1 MRSEAPDNDAAWQVL
16 LQAAR
21 LTRPGAPAAP
31 LALGVDADGV
41 VKPLPPSASE
51 AWLQWRPAQGWTSG
65 PAAPTVLVDLIELY
79 RPLVGANAAQPL
91 VVAHLGQSLDGYV
104 ATRGGDSHFVNGPEN
119 LVHLHRMRALSD
131 AVLVGA
137 GTVSAD
143 DPRLTTRLVPGDN
156 PQRVVLDPR
165 GRLPRECRVFSDG
178 AAPTWVVRAAD
189 APDAAAGHFGE
200 AEILAIPTVNG
211 RLNLQALV
219 RELRTRGLN
228 ALFVE
233 GGGVTVSAFLAAGLL
248 ERLQI
253 AVAPLVIGD
262 GRPGVQMPGVT
273 ELRACLRP
281 SCRVHRMGD
290 DVLFDC
296 DLRCQARPTAASGR
310 SGAGATP
317 DSG

>member
-1 MRSEAPDNDAAWQVL
+1 
-16 LQAAR
+16 
-21 LTRPGAPAAP
+21 

-41 VKPLPPSASE
+41 VKRLSPSADE
-51 AWLQWRPAQGWTSG
+51 AWLRWCPGEGWSTG

-79 RPLVGANAAQPL
+79 RPLVAASAAQPL
-91 VVAHLGQSLDGYV
+91 IVAHLGQSLDGYV

-119 LVHLHRMRALSD
+119 LLHLHRMRALSD

-165 GRLPRECRVFSDG
+165 GRLSRDYRVFSDG
-178 AAPTWVVRAAD
+178 AAPTCVVRAAD
-189 APDAAAGHFGE
+189 APDAVGGRIGQ
-200 AEILAIPTVNG
+200 AEIVAIPAADG
-211 RLNLQALV
+211 RLDLEALV
-219 RELRTRGLN
+219 RELRIRGLN
-228 ALFVE
+228 VLFVE
-233 GGGVTVSAFLAAGLL
+233 GGGVTVSAFLTAGLL

-253 AVAPLVIGD
+253 AVAPLVIGE

-296 DLRCQARPTAASGR
+296 DLRCQGRTTAASGQGSARPTPR
-310 SGAGATP
+310 SG
-317 DSG
+317 